1 MEKEKSQERSSMT
14 EVTKEISLID
24 TNILVYAYD
33 SADPKKQ
40 KIAKALL
47 EKCWKRET
55 IYAIS
60 AQNLAEFFVVVT
72 QKIPNKMPLE
82 NAEQIIKDISTF
94 SNWNV
99 LHYEEGTVQ
108 KAIERYKEKKKH
120 FWDAVIV
127 ETMKENDIKHI
138 YTENEKDFEIF
149 EEIKAINPFTE

>member
-1 MEKEKSQERSSMT
+1 MT
-14 EVTKEISLID
+14 EVTEEISLID

-55 IYAIS
+55 TYAIS

-72 QKIPNKMPLE
+72 QKIPNKMPIE
-82 NAEQIIKDISTF
+82 QAEQIIKDISTF

-99 LHYEEGTVQ
+99 LHYDESTIQ
-108 KAIERYKEKKKH
+108 KAVQRYKEKKKH
-120 FWDAVIV
+120 FWDTIIV
-127 ETMKENDIKHI
+127 ETMKESRVNKI
-138 YTENEKDFEIF
+138 YTENEKDFEVF
-149 EEIKAINPFTE
+149 EDIKAINPFKE